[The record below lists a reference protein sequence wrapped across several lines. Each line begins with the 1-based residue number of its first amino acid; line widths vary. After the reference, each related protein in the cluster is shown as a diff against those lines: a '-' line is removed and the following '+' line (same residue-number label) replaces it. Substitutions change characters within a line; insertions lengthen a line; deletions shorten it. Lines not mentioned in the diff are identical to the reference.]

1 MYTREKI
8 HLRALCL
15 TRSDVLH
22 VRSSPR
28 VAVRF
33 VFTFIHR
40 LALPPP
46 TLPRGHPI
54 GVNPDPSASLRY
66 PEPPRFHGRPRE
78 LFRTARNHPHHCH
91 QTKRRSKGKW
101 MAGNR
106 GNRRDTRFTT
116 RPLFVARAFE
126 PVCFPSNLNY
136 MYIYIC
142 IRNLVLEGRRET
154 TGLEKSTKTE
164 WNLLMRPCDRKCFR
178 SAGSGAKRCC
188 DQSLRR
194 DQQPRRHSLAP
205 PEGRAT
211 RAIDILLPELP
222 GCCDG
227 PGVAITAP
235 ATPPPVPRRR
245 HPSSYAP
252 STVSTPRESLDDG
265 SNLA

>member
-1 MYTREKI
+1 MVTARGVQYFSIKRLPMRVTAL
-8 HLRALCL
+8 LRAMGEDNGGVRRCCTQYFWALCL

-91 QTKRRSKGKW
+91 QTERRSKGKW

-136 MYIYIC
+136 MYIYIYVFV
-142 IRNLVLEGRRET
+142 ISYSKGR
-154 TGLEKSTKTE
+154 EK
-164 WNLLMRPCDRKCFR
+164 RP
-178 SAGSGAKRCC
+178 A
-188 DQSLRR
+188 
-194 DQQPRRHSLAP
+194 
-205 PEGRAT
+205 
-211 RAIDILLPELP
+211 
-222 GCCDG
+222 
-227 PGVAITAP
+227 
-235 ATPPPVPRRR
+235 
-245 HPSSYAP
+245 
-252 STVSTPRESLDDG
+252 
-265 SNLA
+265 

>member
-91 QTKRRSKGKW
+91 QTERRSKGKW

-136 MYIYIC
+136 MYIYIYVFV
-142 IRNLVLEGRRET
+142 ISYSKGR
-154 TGLEKSTKTE
+154 EK
-164 WNLLMRPCDRKCFR
+164 RP
-178 SAGSGAKRCC
+178 A
-188 DQSLRR
+188 
-194 DQQPRRHSLAP
+194 
-205 PEGRAT
+205 
-211 RAIDILLPELP
+211 
-222 GCCDG
+222 
-227 PGVAITAP
+227 
-235 ATPPPVPRRR
+235 
-245 HPSSYAP
+245 
-252 STVSTPRESLDDG
+252 
-265 SNLA
+265 